1 MPKKIAVFPGTF
13 DPFTTGHEA
22 LVRRGLTFLDE
33 IIIAIGVNESKK
45 TWLSLDERLKT
56 ISRIYADDP
65 RVKVIPY
72 DGLTIDFAVEHN
84 AKIILRGIRSTTDLE
99 YEKLMAD
106 VNRKVSNIET
116 VLLITEPEFA
126 HVSSSVV
133 RELQR
138 YGKDISQFLP

>member
-13 DPFTTGHEA
+13 DPFTIGHES
-22 LVRRGLTFLDE
+22 LVRRGLIFLDE
-33 IIIAIGVNESKK
+33 IIIAIGVNEAKK
-45 TWLSLDERLKT
+45 NWIPLDERLKT
-56 ISRIYADDP
+56 IAGIYANEP

-72 DGLTIDFAVEHN
+72 DGLTIDFAIQHN

-106 VNRKVSNIET
+106 VNRKVSGIET

-133 RELQR
+133 RELSR
-138 YGKDISQFLP
+138 YGKDITPFLP

>member
-1 MPKKIAVFPGTF
+1 MPKKTAVFPGTF
-13 DPFTTGHEA
+13 DPFTIGHEA
-22 LVRRGLTFLDE
+22 LVRRGLNFLDE
-33 IIIAIGVNESKK
+33 IIIGIGVNESKK
-45 TWLSLDERLKT
+45 NWFTLDERLKS
-56 ISRIYADDP
+56 ISRLYENEP

-106 VNRKVSNIET
+106 VNHRVSGIET
-116 VLLITEPEFA
+116 VLLITEAEFA

-133 RELQR
+133 RELMR
-138 YGKDISQFLP
+138 YGKDVSQFLP

>member
-45 TWLSLDERLKT
+45 TWQSLDERLKT
-56 ISRIYADDP
+56 ISRIYADEP

-106 VNRKVSNIET
+106 VNRKVSGIET

-126 HVSSSVV
+126 HISSSVV

>member
-45 TWLSLDERLKT
+45 TWQSLDERLKT
-56 ISRIYADDP
+56 ISRIYADEP

-106 VNRKVSNIET
+106 VNRKVSGIET

>member
-45 TWLSLDERLKT
+45 TWQSLDERLKT
-56 ISRIYADDP
+56 ISRIYADEP

-84 AKIILRGIRSTTDLE
+84 AKIILRVIRSTTDLE

-106 VNRKVSNIET
+106 VNRKVSGIET